1 MSGAGPG
8 NELNLTEPGGD
19 LLFAVNQPEGV
30 DVNHLVVRPAGQ
42 VN

>member
-1 MSGAGPG
+1 VA
-8 NELNLTEPGGD
+8 ETI
-19 LLFAVNQPEGV
+19 LFAVDQPAGV